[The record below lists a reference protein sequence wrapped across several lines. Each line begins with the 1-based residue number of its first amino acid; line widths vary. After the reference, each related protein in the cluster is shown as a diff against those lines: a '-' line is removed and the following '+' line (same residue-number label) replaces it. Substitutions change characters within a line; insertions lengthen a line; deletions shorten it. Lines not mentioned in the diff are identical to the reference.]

1 MAIRNAK
8 LCRGQD
14 ERLLIVAVVVDA
26 VECEILVVHSRG
38 YSWSHCHSTKNF
50 VPYLNLISGNIS

>member
-26 VECEILVVHSRG
+26 VECEILQWYILEDIPEV
-38 YSWSHCHSTKNF
+38 TAT
-50 VPYLNLISGNIS
+50 VPKTLFHTLI

>member
-14 ERLLIVAVVVDA
+14 ERLLIAVVVDA
-26 VECEILVVHSRG
+26 VECEILQWYILEDIPEV
-38 YSWSHCHSTKNF
+38 TAT
-50 VPYLNLISGNIS
+50 VPKTLFHTLI